1 MREFSKDRAPKP
13 APGDS
18 AGAWQNMG
26 MGIKRC
32 DELPRAPDKE
42 TLNSFPFTEDTNG
55 WAQFANAA

>member
-1 MREFSKDRAPKP
+1 
-13 APGDS
+13 
-18 AGAWQNMG
+18 MG